1 MFSCN
6 EERSIRPP
14 ILVHLLIQQGP
25 HELGQILVLQLPPM
39 SNDNNLENN
48 LDTNLDIN
56 IGNILVHYIIQQGL
70 LGLEQIHLASAG
82 VQGERATLVT
92 MIGSRW
98 FGRTF
103 GKNNATK
110 DIVR

>member
-1 MFSCN
+1 MFTCN

-14 ILVHLLIQQGP
+14 ILVHHLIQQGP
-25 HELGQILVLQLPPM
+25 HGLGQILVLQSPPM

-48 LDTNLDIN
+48 LDNNLD
-56 IGNILVHYIIQQGL
+56 NILVHHLIQQGP

-103 GKNNATK
+103 GKNIATK
-110 DIVR
+110 DIVK

>member
-25 HELGQILVLQLPPM
+25 HELGQILVLLLPPM

-56 IGNILVHYIIQQGL
+56 LGNILVHHLLQQGP

-98 FGRTF
+98 FAQIF
-103 GKNNATK
+103 GTNLATE
-110 DIVR
+110 DIVK

>member
-1 MFSCN
+1 
-6 EERSIRPP
+6 
-14 ILVHLLIQQGP
+14 
-25 HELGQILVLQLPPM
+25 M
-39 SNDNNLENN
+39 SDDNNLENN
-48 LDTNLDIN
+48 LDTTLDIN
-56 IGNILVHYIIQQGL
+56 LDNILVRYLIQQGL

-103 GKNNATK
+103 GRILQPK
-110 DIVR
+110 IL